1 MLAGTWRQIESRT
14 DGADEFGGDI
24 LTTFEGDRFTVHRD
38 GEVMLHGTFVMHD
51 DDAIDW
57 IDAIGPDAGR
67 VLPARYAVRANELLF
82 VVGDPDRPNSLDRQP
97 GQTLRRFVRIASPA
111 LLGEATLPNGSAE

>member
-1 MLAGTWRQIESRT
+1 MLAGTWRQVESRT

-24 LTTFEGDRFTVHRD
+24 LTTFEGDRFVVHREN
-38 GEVMLHGTFVMHD
+38 GEVLLHGTFVIHG

-67 VLPARYAVRANELLF
+67 VLPARYSVDPRELLF
-82 VVGDPDRPNSLDRQP
+82 VVGDPDRPHSLVRQP
-97 GQTLRRFVRIASPA
+97 GQVLRRFTRI
-111 LLGEATLPNGSAE
+111 EK